1 MRHLLR
7 KLPKLNQ
14 SKITVIGSIVP
25 LFNFPTNG
33 RIKERVANEEK

>member
-7 KLPKLNQ
+7 KLAKLKL

-25 LFNFPTNG
+25 LFNVPTNG
-33 RIKERVANEEK
+33 RINFSK